1 MLDHETAVKDRY
13 SKGAQAREESLCCA
27 VSFDKTVLDHIP
39 QEIVERDYGC
49 GDPSRYVRPGDV
61 VLDLGSGG
69 GKICYIAAKLTGPTG
84 SVIGVDWN
92 DEMLDLAVRNRKVV
106 AEKLGYANV
115 EFKKGKIQDLRLDY
129 SLVEEFLAGEPLKS
143 LDDLQRF
150 EAVCTKLRAERPLIP
165 DNSIDL
171 VVSNCVLNLVKPED
185 KAKLF
190 AELFR
195 VLKPG
200 GRAAISDIV
209 SDEDVPAR
217 MANDP
222 ALWSGCISGA
232 FREDRFLLAFENVGF
247 GGISLDKRDERPW
260 QVVEGIEFRAA
271 TVVAYK
277 PPAIANKELNQAAIY
292 RGPWKQVMAD
302 DGTVLRRGMR
312 MAVGSRTFATL
323 ASETYARDIFALEP
337 MDPIDQQMAFPFDAQ
352 TNSVRNPKQSKCGPE
367 DHDCSG
373 DHGHAHSGGK
383 CC

>member
-1 MLDHETAVKDRY
+1 MLDHESAVKDRY
-13 SKGAQAREESLCCA
+13 SKGAQAREETLCCA
-27 VSFDKTVLDHIP
+27 VSFDKSLLDHIP
-39 QEIVERDYGC
+39 QEIIERDYGC
-49 GDPSRYVRPGDV
+49 GDPSRFVRPGDT

-69 GKICYIAAKLTGPTG
+69 GKICYIAAKLAGPTG
-84 SVIGVDWN
+84 QVIGVDWN
-92 DEMLDLAVRNRKVV
+92 DDMLDLAVRHRKAV

-115 EFKKGKIQDLRLDY
+115 EFKKGKIQDLTLDY

-150 EAVCTKLRAERPLIP
+150 DAVCAKLRADRPLIP
-165 DNSIDL
+165 SNSIDL

-190 AELFR
+190 AEIFR

-222 ALWSGCISGA
+222 ELWSGCISGA
-232 FREDRFLLAFENVGF
+232 FREDRFLLAFENAGF
-247 GGISLDKRDERPW
+247 GGITLDKRDERPW

-271 TVVAYK
+271 TVVALK
-277 PPAIANKELNQAAIY
+277 PPAFANKELNQAAIY

-323 ASETYARDIFALEP
+323 SHQPYENDVVGLEP
-337 MDPIDQQMAFPFDAQ
+337 LDPIDQQMAFPFEAQ
-352 TNSVRNPKQSKCGPE
+352 ANALRNPKQSKCGPA
-367 DHDCSG
+367 DHDCCDH
-373 DHGHAHSGGK
+373 DHGPSAGK